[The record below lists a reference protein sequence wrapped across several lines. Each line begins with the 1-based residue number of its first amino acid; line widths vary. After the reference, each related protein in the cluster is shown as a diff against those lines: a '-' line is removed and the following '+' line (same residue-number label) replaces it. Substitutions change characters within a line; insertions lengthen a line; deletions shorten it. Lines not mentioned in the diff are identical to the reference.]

1 MNKIKSY
8 LKNLSFSEKSI
19 PVALFILCSMSF
31 GLLIPNLG
39 FYMDDWHYV
48 FYANLKG
55 VDSLAEMLTYDSRP
69 GATWLYMSIFQ
80 ILGINRLA
88 WHLFNFGLILVTAF
102 TYWMLIRFIW
112 KHEVENSLHS
122 AMLFLIYP
130 FFMLHS
136 SPIGYS
142 HVWIGFIAFNLSML
156 FMCISLQKTGLAK
169 WLFVFLSLGLEAIHL
184 FTSEYFSGL
193 ELIRVVILWIF
204 ITRVELTFFR
214 KIWWVLQ
221 KWALYFLLLAF
232 FFYWR
237 IGIYQNPEGIVRNEP
252 VLLSL
257 FLTNPLKALTWLL
270 NTFIADSLSILTI
283 GWQKAINPSLL
294 DITSPYVQF
303 KLFICVL
310 VFSLVYFYFSKF
322 SLSNDKKNIGYGQ
335 QHKLMFAMVAILA
348 GGLPIWAIG
357 RSIVESTNLF
367 SASRFGLP
375 ATFGA
380 SLIILLII
388 NYFIN
393 EKDKKNIFFA
403 FCVALA
409 LNFHFDTK
417 KEFQYSWE
425 KQDQFIS
432 QLLWRAPIIET
443 GTAIFTD
450 QEVLGVMGE
459 YAVSF
464 SINTAYQVKDFGN
477 NPPYWYFP
485 FYYSYPNIDDL
496 IRGIPLEYTKLSMT
510 FNGNSKQMLLLDFN
524 PELQRCLWVLQ
535 PQDTNLRL
543 VSDDVRKLAAGSD
556 INLIKQSNEEVVPPE
571 EIYGK
576 QNTQTWCYYFQKAD
590 LSRQYQEWDEIVRL
604 WNESQAIGER
614 PDNGF
619 EYIPFI
625 EGFGHVEDWAK
636 VKEMT
641 KFANKVTSGLEP
653 SLCSALDR
661 LAINAP
667 ESPERNETILN
678 LKDDLKCKDYQ

>member
-8 LKNLSFSEKSI
+8 FKNLSFSEKSI
-19 PVALFILCSMSF
+19 PVVLFILCTISF
-31 GLLIPNLG
+31 GLLIPKLG
-39 FYMDDWHYV
+39 FYMDDWQYV

-69 GATWLYMSIFQ
+69 GATWLYMSVFQ
-80 ILGINRLA
+80 ILGVNRLA
-88 WHLFNFGLILVTAF
+88 WHVLNFVLILLTAI

-112 KHEVENSLHS
+112 EHEGENLLYG

-142 HVWIGFIAFNLSML
+142 HLWVGFIAFNLSML
-156 FMCISLQKTGLAK
+156 FMCISLQKTGVGK
-169 WLFVFLSLGLEAIHL
+169 WLFIFLSLGLEAIHL

-193 ELIRVVILWIF
+193 ELIRIVILWIF
-204 ITRVELTFFR
+204 ITRVELTFLK

-221 KWALYFLLLAF
+221 EWALYFLLLVF

-257 FLTNPLKALTWLL
+257 FLTNPLKALMWLI
-270 NTFIADSLSILTI
+270 NTFIADSISILTI

-294 DITSPYVQF
+294 NITSPYVQF
-303 KLFICVL
+303 KLFICAL
-310 VFSLVYFYFSKF
+310 VFYLVYFYFSKF
-322 SLSNDKKNIGYGQ
+322 SAPNFKKNISGWQ
-335 QHKLMFAMVAILA
+335 KHTFILALVAILA

-357 RSIVESTNLF
+357 RSIVESMNLF

-380 SLIILLII
+380 SLIILLIV
-388 NYFIN
+388 NYFID

-417 KEFQYSWE
+417 KEFQTSWE
-425 KQDQFIS
+425 KQERFIS
-432 QLLWRAPIIET
+432 QLLWRAPVIES
-443 GTAIFTD
+443 GTAILTD

-477 NPPYWYFP
+477 TPPYWYFP
-485 FYYSYPNIDDL
+485 FLYTNPNIESL
-496 IRGIPLEYTKLSMT
+496 LAGAPLEYSKLSMQ
-510 FNGNSKQMLLLDFN
+510 FQGNSNQMLLLDFN
-524 PELQRCLWVLQ
+524 PEMKRCLWILQ

-543 VSDDVRKLAAGSD
+543 VSEDVRKLAAGSD
-556 INLIKQSNEEVVPPE
+556 INLIKLSDKEVVPPE

-576 QNTQTWCYYFQKAD
+576 QNSQTWCYFFQKAD
-590 LSRQYQEWDEIVRL
+590 LARQYQEWDGIIKL
-604 WNESQAIGER
+604 WNESQSLGER

-625 EGFGHVEDWAK
+625 EGFGNTEDWGK
-636 VKEMT
+636 VKELT
-641 KFANKVTSGLEP
+641 KFANKITAGLEP

-667 ESPERNETILN
+667 ESLERDETILS
-678 LKDDLKCKDYQ
+678 LKDDLSCTNY